1 MRQII
6 SKKTAISITTIL
18 IALVAILSVFPLR
31 VWTTVQEYSAGGELT
46 EYSGVINYEYTLKQ
60 KFVSQ
65 YDRLSSVDV
74 YVSEMI
80 NGRYI
85 GVSVYDENAAEILRT
100 FIDTDGLTLP
110 GFVNVPMELNLE
122 VGKEYYVGLNGC
134 RSKYIVG
141 LENLTGEAGYV
152 GGLFYNWEEI
162 PARHI
167 YARYNYRIPMAK
179 SISMIVILAI
189 AAACI
194 VILLFTELFFKKNP
208 DKNTLSTGESALR
221 VVANPI
227 AAVCFASLMI
237 MVFPLRVF
245 DSRVADI
252 IFYEAGLLIAAAM
265 VFYGINHKVVSH
277 RFGISFWDGINSKNR
292 VIYVLQMLMIA
303 LAIWHAN
310 DYMNGLYDIF
320 HTLSE
325 RRMVICLLLL
335 IILTFSFKDVFNPF
349 NFLWFVAS
357 VAGGLNYYSAN
368 AVSPEEKEFDL
379 KNMALKYL
387 IIIVILAGF
396 IVINIIRSAL
406 SCIAHNIRS
415 NKKVFGTSYRITVF
429 GFVLILLFAML
440 IIFRN
445 TRTWG
450 IYLALI
456 YGGLYFRL
464 YYWKGKRDWYRILS
478 GGLMLNFAISL
489 GYSLLYRYFP
499 GYVSGRFAF
508 IFHTV
513 TVTAEYLTFMGA
525 VATVMLAIKV
535 VAFPKRMH
543 CWDLF
548 RTAWKELILFGWIM
562 AYAIFTVSRT
572 AYVAICAVVL
582 AVLLV
587 VVSQYRKQFFRIVA
601 VMVAAVI
608 VCFPAAFTLQR
619 IVPTIVSQ
627 PVFYVIDD
635 ADAGIR
641 GGASWDNPNFMCVE
655 RFVNLFGTKIL
666 GIDADD
672 YFYPVDVYNYDGN
685 RNPVLDNYGY
695 PLENSVEE
703 YYQQQGAA
711 TFARPVG
718 DYLVANGFTRAEYLM
733 LMDTLNGYVDL
744 DNRLDVVSN
753 GRITIFKSYLK
764 ELNMYG
770 HEEMGAELPNGEI
783 AVHAHNTYIQVAYDN
798 GIITGAVFVLLILSA
813 IISGISMYRRN
824 KNNDPLTLISFAIT
838 IGFVV
843 AGMTEWVFHLCNPM
857 TVALMLS
864 FAGMIFKEKTNE

>member
-6 SKKTAISITTIL
+6 SKKKAISITTIL
-18 IALVAILSVFPLR
+18 IALVAILSIFPLR
-31 VWTTVQEYSAGGELT
+31 IWTTVQEYSAGGEYV
-46 EYSGVINYEYTLKQ
+46 ENSGVVNFEYTLKQ
-60 KFVSQ
+60 KFVTQ
-65 YDRLSSVDV
+65 YERLSSVDV
-74 YVSEMI
+74 YVSEVI

-85 GVSVYDENAAEILRT
+85 GVSVYDENGSELLQT
-100 FIDTDGLTLP
+100 FIDTADKTVP
-110 GFVNVPMELNLE
+110 GFVNVPLELNTE
-122 VGKEYYVGLNGC
+122 VGKEYYFGLNGC

-141 LENLTGEAGYV
+141 FEDLPDEVGYV
-152 GGLFYNWEEI
+152 GSLYYNWEEI
-162 PARHI
+162 PAKHL

-179 SISMIVILAI
+179 SFSLIMILAI
-189 AAACI
+189 AVAAI
-194 VILLFTELFFKKNP
+194 VVLLITELLFKKFP

-227 AAVCFASLMI
+227 AAVCFGALMI

-252 IFYEAGLLIAAAM
+252 IFYELGLIIAAAIT
-265 VFYGINHKVVSH
+265 FYGINHKVVSH
-277 RFGISFWDGINSKNR
+277 RFGISFWEGINSKNR

-303 LAIWHAN
+303 LAIWHAS

-320 HTLSE
+320 HILSE
-325 RRMVICLLLL
+325 RRMLICLLLL
-335 IILTFSFKDVFNPF
+335 IILTFSFKDVFNVF
-349 NFLWFVAS
+349 NILWLVAS
-357 VAGGLNYYSAN
+357 VAGGFNYYRAN
-368 AVSPEEKEFDL
+368 AFSPEEKEFDL

-387 IIIVILAGF
+387 IIIVVLAGLV
-396 IVINIIRSAL
+396 VINIIRSAV
-406 SCIAHNIRS
+406 SCVAHNIRS
-415 NKKVFGTSYRITVF
+415 KKKAFGTSHRITFF
-429 GFVLILLFAML
+429 GCVLILLFAMM

-450 IYLALI
+450 IVLALI
-456 YGGLYFRL
+456 FGGLYFRL
-464 YYWKGKRDWYRILS
+464 YYWKGKKDWYRILA
-478 GGLMLNFAISL
+478 GGLMLNFVISL

-499 GYVSGRFAF
+499 GYVSGRFGF

-525 VATVMLAIKV
+525 AATVMLAIKV

-543 CWDLF
+543 FVELF
-548 RTAWKELILFGWIM
+548 RTAWKEIILFGWIM

-587 VVSQYRKQFFRIVA
+587 VISQYRRQFIRIVA
-601 VMVAAVI
+601 VMLASVI

-619 IVPTIVSQ
+619 IIPTIVAQ
-627 PVFYVIDD
+627 PVYYVIDD
-635 ADAGIR
+635 AAPGIR
-641 GGASWDNPNFMCVE
+641 GGAFWNHPNFMCVE
-655 RFVNLFGTKIL
+655 RFANLFGTKIL
-666 GIDADD
+666 GIDAED
-672 YFYPVDVYNYDGN
+672 YFYPVDVYNYDDNGQ
-685 RNPVLDNYGY
+685 PLLDNYGY
-695 PLENSVEE
+695 PVENSVEE

-711 TFARPVG
+711 DIAVPSS
-718 DYLVANGFTRAEYLM
+718 DYLVANGFTRAEYFM
-733 LMDTLNGYVDL
+733 LLDTLNGYVDE
-744 DNRLDVVSN
+744 NSRLDVVSN

-764 ELNMYG
+764 ELNMTG
-770 HEEMGAELPNGEI
+770 HDAMGAELPNGEI
-783 AVHAHNTYIQVAYDN
+783 ALHAHNTYIQIAYDN
-798 GIITGAVFVLLILSA
+798 GIISGAVFALLILVA
-813 IISGISMYRRN
+813 AISGINMYRRN